1 VILNTLF
8 GEATI
13 AVDTHIFRI
22 ANRIGLA
29 TGKTPLAVE
38 TQLLKVIPKIFLKEA
53 HHWLVLHGRYICVAR
68 KPKCA
73 ACLIRD
79 LCEYP
84 EKNL

>member
-1 VILNTLF
+1 LNTLF

>member
-1 VILNTLF
+1 MILNTLF